1 MNMTE
6 MKNSIAQL
14 GREIHDD
21 AAKLAAMAMDD
32 MQKDEDVAKQRG
44 ALDAK
49 VARLNALQTAYNAQL
64 GESAGNLQPTG
75 DPAQERTR
83 SELLKSREYAR
94 AFAHAIRTGAR
105 PGHDM
110 SAAQHK
116 ILYDALTIGGGST
129 PGEDGGFLVPEE
141 IDHAIHEYSRA
152 VMPLAD
158 LLGQMTVNSNSG
170 WFPVATNPSK
180 GMTKM
185 GSEVTQITTS
195 EQPEFKRVSYVLS
208 TYADWL
214 PISNEL
220 ASDEV
225 SNLFGYISNFY
236 ARKYVLTRNE
246 LALAALDKLT
256 AGAIK
261 KTDDALALLKTALN
275 VELDPEISVLSTIL
289 TNQSG
294 FNYLDSLKDD
304 NGRPLLMPDPTQSTG
319 YLFKGRPVK
328 VASNAVL
335 PNRTVT
341 DTGATKG
348 DYYPIYVGNF
358 EQYATLFTR
367 QALELASTDVGG
379 SAFRT
384 NSIEVRGIARL
395 DCQIFDAAAAVKKEI
410 FIPAT

>member
-32 MQKDEDVAKQRG
+32 TQKDEDVTKQRG

-49 VARLNALQTAYNAQL
+49 VARLNALQAAYNAQL
-64 GESAGNLQPTG
+64 GESAGNLQPAG

-110 SAAQHK
+110 SATQYK

-261 KTDDALALLKTALN
+261 KTDDALVLLKTALN

>member
-6 MKNSIAQL
+6 MKNRIAQL

-32 MQKDEDVAKQRG
+32 TQKDEDVAKQRG
-44 ALDAK
+44 TLNAK
-49 VARLNALQTAYNAQL
+49 VARLNALQAAYNAQL
-64 GESAGNLQPTG
+64 GEDTGNLQPAG

-246 LALAALDKLT
+246 LALTALDKLT

-261 KTDDALALLKTALN
+261 KTDDALVLLKTALN

-358 EQYATLFTR
+358 EQYATLFAR

>member
-49 VARLNALQTAYNAQL
+49 VARLNALQAAYNARL
-64 GESAGNLQPTG
+64 GEDAGNLQPAG

-110 SAAQHK
+110 AAAQHK

-158 LLGQMTVNSNSG
+158 LFGQMTVNSNSG
-170 WFPVATNPSK
+170 WFPAATNPSK

-195 EQPEFKRVSYVLS
+195 EQPEFKRVSYALS

-410 FIPAT
+410 FIPAA

>member
-6 MKNSIAQL
+6 MKNRIAQL

-32 MQKDEDVAKQRG
+32 TQKDEDVAKQRG

-49 VARLNALQTAYNAQL
+49 VARLNALQAAYNAQL
-64 GESAGNLQPTG
+64 GEDTGNLQPAG

-246 LALAALDKLT
+246 LALATLDKLT

-261 KTDDALALLKTALN
+261 KTDDALVLLKTALN

-328 VASNAVL
+328 VASKAVL

>member
-6 MKNSIAQL
+6 MKNRIAQL

-32 MQKDEDVAKQRG
+32 TQKDEDVAKQRG
-44 ALDAK
+44 ALNAK
-49 VARLNALQTAYNAQL
+49 VARLNALQAAYNAQL
-64 GESAGNLQPTG
+64 GEDTGNLQPAG

-246 LALAALDKLT
+246 LALTALDKLT

-261 KTDDALALLKTALN
+261 KTDDALVLLKTALN

-358 EQYATLFTR
+358 EQYATLFAR

>member
-6 MKNSIAQL
+6 MKNSIARL

-49 VARLNALQTAYNAQL
+49 VARLNALQTAYNAQM
-64 GESAGNLQPTG
+64 GESTGNLQPTG

-110 SAAQHK
+110 AAAQHK

-185 GSEVTQITTS
+185 GSEVTKITTS

-246 LALAALDKLT
+246 LALTALDKLT

>member
-6 MKNSIAQL
+6 MKNRITQL

-32 MQKDEDVAKQRG
+32 TQKDEDVAKQRG

-49 VARLNALQTAYNAQL
+49 VARLNALQAAYNAQL
-64 GESAGNLQPTG
+64 GEDAGNLQPAG

-236 ARKYVLTRNE
+236 ARKYVLTRNK

-261 KTDDALALLKTALN
+261 KTDDALVLLKTALN

-341 DTGATKG
+341 DAGATKG

>member
-32 MQKDEDVAKQRG
+32 TQKDEDVAKQRG
-44 ALDAK
+44 TLDAK
-49 VARLNALQTAYNAQL
+49 VARLNALQAAYNAQL
-64 GESAGNLQPTG
+64 GEDTGNLQPAG

-246 LALAALDKLT
+246 LALTALDKLT

-358 EQYATLFTR
+358 EQYATLFAR

>member
-32 MQKDEDVAKQRG
+32 TQKDENVAKQRG

-49 VARLNALQTAYNAQL
+49 VARLNALQAAYNAQL
-64 GESAGNLQPTG
+64 GEGTGNLQPAG

-141 IDHAIHEYSRA
+141 IDHAIHEYSRE

-158 LLGQMTVNSNSG
+158 LFGQMTVNSNSG

-236 ARKYVLTRNE
+236 ARKYVLTRNV

>member
-32 MQKDEDVAKQRG
+32 MQKDEDVAKRRG

-64 GESAGNLQPTG
+64 GESAGNLQPAG

-158 LLGQMTVNSNSG
+158 LFGQMTVNSNSG

-195 EQPEFKRVSYVLS
+195 EQPEFKRVSYALS

-225 SNLFGYISNFY
+225 SNLFGYIANFY

-246 LALAALDKLT
+246 LALTALDKLT

-275 VELDPEISVLSTIL
+275 VELDPETSVLSTIL

>member
-32 MQKDEDVAKQRG
+32 MQKDEDVTKQRG

-49 VARLNALQTAYNAQL
+49 VARLNALQAAYNAQL

-158 LLGQMTVNSNSG
+158 LFGQMTVNSNSG

-195 EQPEFKRVSYVLS
+195 EQPEFKRVSYALS

>member
-6 MKNSIAQL
+6 MKNRIAQL

-32 MQKDEDVAKQRG
+32 TQKDEDVAKQRG

-49 VARLNALQTAYNAQL
+49 VARLNALQAAYNAQL
-64 GESAGNLQPTG
+64 GEDTGNLQPAG

-129 PGEDGGFLVPEE
+129 PGKDGGFLVPEE

-261 KTDDALALLKTALN
+261 KTDDALVLLKTALN

>member
-6 MKNSIAQL
+6 MKNRIAQL

-32 MQKDEDVAKQRG
+32 TQKDEDVAKQRG

-49 VARLNALQTAYNAQL
+49 VARLNALQAAYNAQL
-64 GESAGNLQPTG
+64 GEDAGNLQPAG

-83 SELLKSREYAR
+83 SELLKSHEYAR

-225 SNLFGYISNFY
+225 SNLFDYISNFY

-256 AGAIK
+256 AGAIE

>member
-6 MKNSIAQL
+6 MKNRIAQL

-32 MQKDEDVAKQRG
+32 TQKDEDVAKQRG

-49 VARLNALQTAYNAQL
+49 VARLNALQAAYNAQL
-64 GESAGNLQPTG
+64 GEDTGNLQPAG

-256 AGAIK
+256 AGAIEL
-261 KTDDALALLKTALN
+261 TDDALALLKTALN

>member
-32 MQKDEDVAKQRG
+32 TQKDEDVAKQRG
-44 ALDAK
+44 TLDAK
-49 VARLNALQTAYNAQL
+49 VARLNALQAAYNAQL
-64 GESAGNLQPTG
+64 GEDAGNLQPAG

-246 LALAALDKLT
+246 LALTALDKLT

-294 FNYLDSLKDD
+294 FNYLDGLKDD

>member
-6 MKNSIAQL
+6 MKNSIARL

-49 VARLNALQTAYNAQL
+49 VARLNALQTAYNAQM
-64 GESAGNLQPTG
+64 GESTGNLQPTG

-110 SAAQHK
+110 AAAQHK

-158 LLGQMTVNSNSG
+158 LFGQMTVNSNSG

-195 EQPEFKRVSYVLS
+195 EQPEFKRVSYALS

-246 LALAALDKLT
+246 LALTALDKLT

-294 FNYLDSLKDD
+294 FNYLDGLKDD

-348 DYYPIYVGNF
+348 DYYPIYVGSF

>member
-49 VARLNALQTAYNAQL
+49 VARLNALQAAYKARL
-64 GESAGNLQPTG
+64 GEDAGNLQPAG

-110 SAAQHK
+110 AAAQHK

-195 EQPEFKRVSYVLS
+195 EQPEFKHVSYVLS

-261 KTDDALALLKTALN
+261 KTDDALVLLKTALN